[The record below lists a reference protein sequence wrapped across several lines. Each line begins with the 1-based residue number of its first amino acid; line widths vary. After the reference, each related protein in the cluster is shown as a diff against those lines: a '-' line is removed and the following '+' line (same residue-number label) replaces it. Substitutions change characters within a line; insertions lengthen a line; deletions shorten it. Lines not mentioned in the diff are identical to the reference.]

1 MSKTLI
7 SWTDETANPL
17 TGCTECDPACLNCY
31 ARVASASPRLQQFEK
46 YHGVVDE
53 KGRWTSQINFAP
65 DVLDKLLKKKKPCKI
80 FMPSMSDMFHPGVKD
95 DWIDQIMAAIA
106 LTPHIT
112 YQILTKRPERMLE
125 YFSKFQDWQTHLGET
140 GIWASNMAD
149 LACDR
154 NWRRYHHLDGNNYS
168 SDECYEEL
176 TTSIHSGY
184 FKNLWLGVTAGTQK
198 GADDRI
204 PYLEK
209 LAMIGYTTFV
219 SVEPML
225 EDINL
230 MPAFVNVLEQHNRET
245 GEKRLVAIYENN
257 KVINS
262 KETLTNH
269 GCTAPNRR
277 KGISQIII
285 GGESGPNSRSFH
297 LEWAQSL
304 IEQCNGTNTKVFM
317 KQVGSNAFYQGKPFK
332 TKSRAGSDPSE
343 WPEWAQ
349 VQEFPNN

>member
-31 ARVASASPRLQQFEK
+31 ARAASASPRLQQFEK

-80 FMPSMSDMFHPGVKD
+80 FMPSMSDLFHPGVKD
-95 DWIDQIMAAIA
+95 EWIDQIMAAIA

-112 YQILTKRPERMLE
+112 YQVLTKRPERMLE
-125 YFSKFQDWQTHLGET
+125 YFSKFQDWQTHLGDT
-140 GIWASNMAD
+140 GAWASNMAD

-154 NWRRYHHLDGNNYS
+154 NWRKYHHLDGNNYS

-176 TTSIHSGY
+176 KTSIHSGY
-184 FKNLWLGVTAGTQK
+184 FENLWIGVTAGTQK
-198 GADDRI
+198 SAEDRI
-204 PYLEK
+204 PL
-209 LAMIGYTTFV
+209 LLQTPAAVRFV

-225 EDINL
+225 EEMDISEWLHLLPCPQHPNERAAGWGHLPCDCRDWFNKHVASGNL
-230 MPAFVNVLEQHNRET
+230 
-245 GEKRLVAIYENN
+245 
-257 KVINS
+257 S
-262 KETLTNH
+262 S
-269 GCTAPNRR
+269 
-277 KGISQIII
+277 ISQIII
-285 GGESGPNSRSFH
+285 GGESGPNSRPFH

-304 IEQCNGTNTKVFM
+304 IEQCHGTNTKVFM